1 MRVVRLVVAYDGT
14 AFHGWQVQ
22 PGARTVQGV
31 LEEGLSELLGSAIKV
46 NGAGRT
52 DAGVHAR
59 GQVASFAC
67 EGRLP
72 ARALPPRLARLLP
85 ADVRVLAAA
94 DAPPGFHA
102 RHSAVARRYS
112 YALLD
117 ADDLL
122 WSRFAWRPPRLGPAA
137 ALERAARV
145 IEGRHDCSAFR
156 ASGSSSAD
164 PTCTVYRCGW
174 TRWERG
180 VRLDVVADH
189 FLYRMVRAIVG
200 TALAAARERDP
211 AAAMRRVLAG
221 RERARA
227 GATAPPQGL
236 CLEQVFYAGEAA

>member
-31 LEEGLSELLGSAIKV
+31 LEEGLSELLGSAIRV

-72 ARALPPRLARLLP
+72 ARALPPRLACLLP

-122 WSRFAWRPPRLGPAA
+122 WSRFAWRPPRPAPAA
-137 ALERAARV
+137 ALERAARGNAAQRRLPRIDGAERAPSGQAKCRQCKQKIEKGAWRIKLV
-145 IEGRHDCSAFR
+145 FFEEGRFAP
-156 ASGSSSAD
+156 SGSIHLD
-164 PTCTVYRCGW
+164 CRTDYF
-174 TRWERG
+174 ERH
-180 VRLDVVADH
+180 D
-189 FLYRMVRAIVG
+189 
-200 TALAAARERDP
+200 
-211 AAAMRRVLAG
+211 VLAPLLHFSPDLTDD
-221 RERARA
+221 ERAELSRA
-227 GATAPPQGL
+227 CGVDPGRA
-236 CLEQVFYAGEAA
+236 